1 VYSSSWE
8 NNQRATE
15 HRLAYGIICQ
25 LTKVSVPA
33 LIASKPRG
41 TWFAFLGGMEGW
53 VDLDVGYTPRW
64 FSSLQTVIHWSSM
77 HFFISLVTKP
87 LQCNPVCL
95 SGTTLNWDGG
105 LQSPVG
111 HFDCRW
117 SRRPVDANTARPV
130 CRIWYCWSPNLTAS
144 FDDFPRRQRCRSH
157 LDQFEPRQPHSV
169 RLLFWIQV
177 DSTTS
182 VVWSPTGVGLLA
194 DALSS
199 IYSRSGTAGGILWTV
214 STLIC
219 WRHPDLQ
226 LLSIR
231 GHRQSPETCCWLCR
245 CRRWLDAF
253 DFSSMHPRQKY
264 CGALQPVDKV
274 SYLPIRWLLA
284 LISCRLSDACTI
296 PVFSLTLTWQCI
308 PKSLRHVRS
317 VLLLFDNYEVYA
329 SLCQTTW
336 CSRSSWRWFFPGLTT
351 APQLLLAFRSN
362 SWTGFSLCRTPLHGW
377 SLKLVVRTAFCCYC
391 TDYTGFGC

>member
-1 VYSSSWE
+1 MYSSSWE

-130 CRIWYCWSPNLTAS
+130 CRIWYCLITRSYCIVWPYSFLSTYSAIFTAS
-144 FDDFPRRQRCRSH
+144 FDDFPRRLWCRS
-157 LDQFEPRQPHSV
+157 LVDQFVPRQPHSV
-169 RLLFWIQV
+169 RPLSWIQV
-177 DSTTS
+177 DSTTG
-182 VVWSPTGVGLLA
+182 VVWSPTGVSPGA
-194 DALSS
+194 DTLSS
-199 IYSRSGTAGGILWTV
+199 IYSW
-214 STLIC
+214 
-219 WRHPDLQ
+219 
-226 LLSIR
+226 
-231 GHRQSPETCCWLCR
+231 
-245 CRRWLDAF
+245 
-253 DFSSMHPRQKY
+253 SS
-264 CGALQPVDKV
+264 
-274 SYLPIRWLLA
+274 
-284 LISCRLSDACTI
+284 
-296 PVFSLTLTWQCI
+296 
-308 PKSLRHVRS
+308 
-317 VLLLFDNYEVYA
+317 
-329 SLCQTTW
+329 
-336 CSRSSWRWFFPGLTT
+336 
-351 APQLLLAFRSN
+351 
-362 SWTGFSLCRTPLHGW
+362 
-377 SLKLVVRTAFCCYC
+377 KLVVRTIFSRYC
-391 TDYTGFGC
+391 ADYTLASDARTRFVPAGSASVSLPPRLCTWLSSFKSSARVTPQHTS